1 MKTIPAQEI
10 KRRGISAVDELLQE
24 GPVAVIKQN
33 RPRYVVMTVDGYRR
47 LARGQTQAAAAASAW
62 DWLDKPTAD
71 RAHAARTKA
80 DIDAALAREREAW
93 DCNGDGNGAGDT
105 DG

>member
-1 MKTIPAQEI
+1 MKSIPAQEI
-10 KRRGISAVDELLQE
+10 KRRGISAVDELLLD

-47 LARGQTQAAAAASAW
+47 LALDRDEPAAVASAW
-62 DWLDKPTAD
+62 DWLDKPAAD

-80 DIDAALAREREAW
+80 EIDSALAREREAW
-93 DCNGDGNGAGDT
+93 DEAGDRGGDA

>member
-1 MKTIPAQEI
+1 MKSIPAQEI
-10 KRRGISAVDELLQE
+10 KRRGISAVDELLLD

-47 LARGQTQAAAAASAW
+47 LARDRDEPTAGASAW
-62 DWLDKPTAD
+62 DWLDKPVAD

-80 DIDAALAREREAW
+80 EIDAALALEREAW
-93 DCNGDGNGAGDT
+93 DEAGDRGGDA

>member
-10 KRRGISAVDELLQE
+10 KRRGISAVDELLQD
-24 GPVAVIKQN
+24 GPVEVIKQN

-47 LARGQTQAAAAASAW
+47 LARGQQRSEAGASAW
-62 DWLDKPTAD
+62 DWLDKPAAE
-71 RAHAARTKA
+71 RAHAARSKA

-93 DCNGDGNGAGDT
+93 DTDGAGDA

>member
-10 KRRGISAVDELLQE
+10 KRRGISAVDELLQD
-24 GPVAVIKQN
+24 GPVEVIKHN

-47 LARGQTQAAAAASAW
+47 LARGQTEPAAGASAW
-62 DWLDKPTAD
+62 DWLDKPAAD
-71 RAHAARTKA
+71 RAHAARSKA

-93 DCNGDGNGAGDT
+93 DGTGAGAGDA